1 MAMNQMMKA
10 RRGGPPKST
19 DTLPSA
25 KAAKSGVTPK
35 KAKAILS
42 DGETRGNPLT
52 PAQKGLFGAIA
63 GMAGQPRAA
72 KRPAAIGERPIP
84 ARTQARM
91 SAAATGRPMPRRSKA

>member
-1 MAMNQMMKA
+1 MAMNQMMKT

-19 DTLPSA
+19 DNLPSA

-63 GMAGQPRAA
+63 GGAAGGR
-72 KRPAAIGERPIP
+72 RTAIGERPIP
-84 ARTQARM
+84 PKTQARM
-91 SAAATGRPMPRRSKA
+91 TAMARAQRRAKA